1 VAEQFEAAMKE
12 IMAEYEQARKDITK
26 MQDAVEGAA
35 GSARSKNRMIS
46 AAVDG
51 RGEVTEVKFHGQNW
65 RSMAPGELGKL
76 VVATITAAREA
87 AQKQMWSSM
96 ESMAPAGLD
105 LSAAMSG
112 RLDWS
117 AATPE
122 AIELPQVVKDFLM
135 EQPRARLDD
144 ADGERP
150 SGRAERAE

>member
-1 VAEQFEAAMKE
+1 MAEQFEAAMKE
-12 IMAEYEQARKDITK
+12 IMAEYEQARKDLTK

-46 AAVDG
+46 ATVDG

-76 VVATITAAREA
+76 VVSTITAAREA
-87 AQKQMWSSM
+87 AHKQMWSSIS
-96 ESMAPAGLD
+96 SMAPAGLD
-105 LSAAMSG
+105 LSAAAAG

-122 AIELPQVVKDFLM
+122 AIELPQVIKDFLM
-135 EQPRARLDD
+135 EQPRAQLDD
-144 ADGERP
+144 AEHDERP
-150 SGRAERAE
+150 SGRAE